1 MSKSY
6 TPGLKVL
13 NQTKIYKDRILP
25 MKGEVH
31 TDIGE
36 EVFMVQDDPNT
47 LGVTEG
53 FTTKNQYWVDEGL
66 NDEGRVC
73 ISLNKYE
80 QVDPEKSNAM
90 IGLAYPWAIRPKF
103 LERPDEN
110 TYDVDSDYIGSG
122 TNHLGC
128 ELELEND
135 RHTQSKDWIKDGFD
149 TYSPYKKDNDNTES
163 IQKQIYNEMTAD
175 GLPAGGDSEAVMES
189 HKLAEEI
196 VNAQKGSWIYESPDG
211 GKTVFRRPAGDYDP
225 KNKEEID
232 WETKEPTGRVFSD
245 YNNGNWKGDE
255 R

>member
-1 MSKSY
+1 M
-6 TPGLKVL
+6 
-13 NQTKIYKDRILP
+13 I
-25 MKGEVH
+25 
-31 TDIGE
+31 DI
-36 EVFMVQDDPNT
+36 
-47 LGVTEG
+47 
-53 FTTKNQYWVDEGL
+53 
-66 NDEGRVC
+66 
-73 ISLNKYE
+73 
-80 QVDPEKSNAM
+80 
-90 IGLAYPWAIRPKF
+90 
-103 LERPDEN
+103 
-110 TYDVDSDYIGSG
+110 
-122 TNHLGC
+122 H
-128 ELELEND
+128 
-135 RHTQSKDWIKDGFD
+135 KDWIKDGFD
-149 TYSPYKKDNDNTES
+149 TYSPYKKDNDNGDDVAKALGHMDDEGNFITES

>member
-1 MSKSY
+1 MKQIIRQVLDELGDTQINLGSKAARETVASLVSVALKNKGSY
-6 TPGLKVL
+6 RE
-13 NQTKIYKDRILP
+13 Y
-25 MKGEVH
+25 
-31 TDIGE
+31 TDE
-36 EVFMVQDDPNT
+36 EIDKQ
-47 LGVTEG
+47 
-53 FTTKNQYWVDEGL
+53 
-66 NDEGRVC
+66 
-73 ISLNKYE
+73 
-80 QVDPEKSNAM
+80 
-90 IGLAYPWAIRPKF
+90 AIRKEWVCE
-103 LERPDEN
+103 LCGKS
-110 TYDVDSDYIGSG
+110 TADVDYDYIGSG

-128 ELELEND
+128 ELELESEKQIVQGINIS
-135 RHTQSKDWIKDGFD
+135 QAEEVDGMYFD
-149 TYSPYKKDNDNTES
+149 DEVKEWEEAVGYSEDDDNGDEVAKALGHMDDEGNFITES

>member
-1 MSKSY
+1 MKQIIK
-6 TPGLKVL
+6 KVL
-13 NQTKIYKDRILP
+13 DEFGDTQINLGSSAARETISNLISATLKD
-25 MKGEVH
+25 KGTYHQYDDSE
-31 TDIGE
+31 IE
-36 EVFMVQDDPNT
+36 EQEARETWVC
-47 LGVTEG
+47 GV
-53 FTTKNQYWVDEGL
+53 
-66 NDEGRVC
+66 C
-73 ISLNKYE
+73 
-80 QVDPEKSNAM
+80 
-90 IGLAYPWAIRPKF
+90 
-103 LERPDEN
+103 DEN

-149 TYSPYKKDNDNTES
+149 TYSPYKKDD

>member
-1 MSKSY
+1 MKQIIK
-6 TPGLKVL
+6 KVL
-13 NQTKIYKDRILP
+13 DEFGDTQKNLGSSAARETIASLVSAALKD
-25 MKGEVH
+25 KGTYSEY
-31 TDIGE
+31 
-36 EVFMVQDDPNT
+36 
-47 LGVTEG
+47 TEDEIEKEKARE
-53 FTTKNQYWVDEGL
+53 TWV
-66 NDEGRVC
+66 C
-73 ISLNKYE
+73 QIC
-80 QVDPEKSNAM
+80 
-90 IGLAYPWAIRPKF
+90 
-103 LERPDEN
+103 DEN
-110 TYDVDSDYIGSG
+110 TFDVENDYIGQG

-149 TYSPYKKDNDNTES
+149 TYSPYKKDNDNGDDVAKALGHMDDEGNFITES

>member
-1 MSKSY
+1 MKQTIRQVLDELGDTQINLGSSAARETIASLVSAALKDKGTYSEY
-6 TPGLKVL
+6 TEDEIEKEKARE
-13 NQTKIYKDRILP
+13 T
-25 MKGEVH
+25 
-31 TDIGE
+31 
-36 EVFMVQDDPNT
+36 
-47 LGVTEG
+47 
-53 FTTKNQYWVDEGL
+53 WV
-66 NDEGRVC
+66 C
-73 ISLNKYE
+73 QIC
-80 QVDPEKSNAM
+80 
-90 IGLAYPWAIRPKF
+90 
-103 LERPDEN
+103 DEN
-110 TYDVDSDYIGSG
+110 TFDVENDYIGQG

-149 TYSPYKKDNDNTES
+149 TYSPYKKDNDNGDDVAKALGHMDDEGNFITES

>member
-1 MSKSY
+1 MKQIIK
-6 TPGLKVL
+6 KVL
-13 NQTKIYKDRILP
+13 DEFGDTQINLGSSAARETISNLISATLKD
-25 MKGEVH
+25 KGTYHQYDDSE
-31 TDIGE
+31 IE
-36 EVFMVQDDPNT
+36 EQEARETWVCSICGKNT
-47 LGVTEG
+47 FDV
-53 FTTKNQYWVDEGL
+53 
-66 NDEGRVC
+66 
-73 ISLNKYE
+73 
-80 QVDPEKSNAM
+80 
-90 IGLAYPWAIRPKF
+90 
-103 LERPDEN
+103 EN
-110 TYDVDSDYIGSG
+110 DYIGQG

-149 TYSPYKKDNDNTES
+149 TYSPYKKDNDNGDDVAQALGHMDDEGNFITES